1 MAKKTGFLVG
11 AILGALAGAA
21 AALATAPKEG
31 KKLRQDVKD
40 FYQDYKE
47 DPKAKFDDLKDTAV
61 NFYDEKSGQLVE
73 FSTERYNDIR
83 EKFDNGDISAEKAKD
98 FLVAKKMILKLK
110 LIQVSYRKKKYW
122 IS

>member
-47 DPKAKFDDLKDTAV
+47 DPKAKFDDLK
-61 NFYDEKSGQLVE
+61 NQ
-73 FSTERYNDIR
+73 
-83 EKFDNGDISAEKAKD
+83 
-98 FLVAKKMILKLK
+98 KLK
-110 LIQVSYRKKKYW
+110 LNVQRKKESIFKKKNQVNW
-122 IS
+122 LNFQLRNTMISEKNLIMAISQLKKQKIS

>member
-21 AALATAPKEG
+21 TALATAPKEG

-47 DPKAKFDDLKDTAV
+47 DPKAKFDEVKDTAS
-61 NFYDEKSGQLVE
+61 NFYDAMGSMKGINLTTQGLLFKS
-73 FSTERYNDIR
+73 
-83 EKFDNGDISAEKAKD
+83 AKYPN
-98 FLVAKKMILKLK
+98 F
-110 LIQVSYRKKKYW
+110 
-122 IS
+122 